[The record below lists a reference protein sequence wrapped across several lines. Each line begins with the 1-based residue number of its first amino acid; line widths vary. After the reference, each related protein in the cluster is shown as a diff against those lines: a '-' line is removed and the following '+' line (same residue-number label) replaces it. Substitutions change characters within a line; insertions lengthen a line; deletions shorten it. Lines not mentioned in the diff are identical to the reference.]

1 MKMARAVFCMAI
13 ACIFMQSV
21 ATVKLD
27 AQNRRL
33 ILDIKDQKTTNKQYY
48 SSNFDTNAYRY
59 GYDIGKT
66 GNFHHET
73 RGPDGVTYGCYGHI
87 DPNKILRATHYVADT
102 RGYRTVEPQKPVV
115 TYPEADDPIKGP
127 SSGILLQ
134 WDELYFPIGCGKF
147 EGGVRPDIP
156 LVFIDDVRPV
166 FQGTDNHVFNFSK
179 FTHLTPKD
187 SKQNGL
193 NLHSNIGGRPVN
205 SNAGLFDNSHTY
217 EGSPG
222 AQASTTHSI
231 QSLHPSADNRVK
243 NVASGQLNHF
253 AIPHNKTA
261 AGQGFGNFR
270 GPGNKHTGDRKNT
283 GEHSDLDFKGFEGS
297 NTPASQLR
305 PSTQHQ
311 NSPDYL
317 LHGSS
322 NSHHPVETHSFGFQG
337 SGGSAGST
345 GVASS
350 VGSGGL
356 GSAGSSGS
364 GSRGPGNSG
373 GSGSFASFGRPSGS
387 SGPRSPGGAGGSSGP
402 GGLGVSDSSIGIP
415 GLGSS
420 NSYASHVG
428 SGGSDGPG
436 GLPDSGNYAS
446 FGGSTNYVGSDGSG
460 KYSGPRGSGNYAG
473 FGGSGSSNNS
483 AGTISSVN
491 TTGYVNSVGDIG
503 SVNSVSSVDSSG
515 SMDSVNS
522 VDHVTSVDATTSAG
536 IADSADSVAS
546 AGFESYAG
554 SDSSGSPSSHDLF
567 KTASHNSIETQRP
580 SGLFDSEGSGK
591 YEPSPSASF
600 TEFTKYEANDLP
612 AVSPDGA
619 TTSSGSSSDF
629 LGKYGLDSRPGSGSP
644 GKPQQYISS
653 GNNGKYVP
661 GKEGKYS
668 HEKEF
673 LVTGFPGAIAY
684 NKDLSI
690 FSDLS
695 EKCSHKFSN
704 TTVIVTALN

>member
-1 MKMARAVFCMAI
+1 MKMARALFCMAI
-13 ACIFMQSV
+13 ACIFIQSV
-21 ATVKLD
+21 ITAKLD

-156 LVFIDDVRPV
+156 LVFIDD
-166 FQGTDNHVFNFSK
+166 GTDNHVFNFSK

-193 NLHSNIGGRPVN
+193 NAHSNNGGRPVH
-205 SNAGLFDNSHTY
+205 SSAGLFDNSHTY

-222 AQASTTHSI
+222 AQASTTHAI
-231 QSLHPSADNRVK
+231 QSLYPSGDNQVK
-243 NVASGQLNHF
+243 SVASGQLNHF
-253 AIPHNKTA
+253 AITHNKSA
-261 AGQGFGNFR
+261 DGQGFGNFQ
-270 GPGNKHTGDRKNT
+270 GPGSKHTGDRKNSGT
-283 GEHSDLDFKGFEGS
+283 HGHLDFKGFEGS
-297 NTPASQLR
+297 NTPTSQSR
-305 PSTQHQ
+305 PSTQHE
-311 NSPDYL
+311 NSLDYV

-322 NSHHPVETHSFGFQG
+322 SSHHPVETHSNGFQG
-337 SGGSAGST
+337 SGGSAGSA
-345 GVASS
+345 GFASS

-356 GSAGSSGS
+356 GSAVSSNNGSRDPSNFGGSS
-364 GSRGPGNSG
+364 
-373 GSGSFASFGRPSGS
+373 SFASFDGPGGSGGS
-387 SGPRSPGGAGGSSGP
+387 RSPGGSGGSRSPGGGGVSSGS
-402 GGLGVSDSSIGIP
+402 GGLGVSGSSIGFP
-415 GLGSS
+415 GPGSS
-420 NSYASHVG
+420 NSYASHAG
-428 SGGSDGPG
+428 FGGSDGPG
-436 GLPDSGNYAS
+436 GLPDSGNNAS
-446 FGGSTNYVGSDGSG
+446 FGGSAHYVGSGGSG
-460 KYSGPRGSGNYAG
+460 KYSGSHGSGNYAN
-473 FGGSGSSNNS
+473 FGGTGSSNKS

-491 TTGYVNSVGDIG
+491 STGSVGSVGYVG
-503 SVNSVSSVDSSG
+503 SVSSVSSVDSSD
-515 SMDSVNS
+515 SMDSVIS
-522 VDHVTSVDATTSAG
+522 VDHVTSVDATTSTG
-536 IADSADSVAS
+536 IAGSTDSVGS
-546 AGFESYAG
+546 AGSESYAG
-554 SDSSGSPSSHDLF
+554 TDPSGAPSSHDLF
-567 KTASHNSIETQRP
+567 KPGSHNSIETQRP

-600 TEFTKYEANDLP
+600 TEFTKYESNDFP
-612 AVSPDGA
+612 ALSLDGA
-619 TTSSGSSSDF
+619 TTLSGSSSDF
-629 LGKYGLDSRPGSGSP
+629 LGKYGSDSRPGSGSP
-644 GKPQQYISS
+644 GKPQQYLSS
-653 GNNGKYVP
+653 GSNGKYVP

-684 NKDLSI
+684 NKG
-690 FSDLS
+690 
-695 EKCSHKFSN
+695 
-704 TTVIVTALN
+704 